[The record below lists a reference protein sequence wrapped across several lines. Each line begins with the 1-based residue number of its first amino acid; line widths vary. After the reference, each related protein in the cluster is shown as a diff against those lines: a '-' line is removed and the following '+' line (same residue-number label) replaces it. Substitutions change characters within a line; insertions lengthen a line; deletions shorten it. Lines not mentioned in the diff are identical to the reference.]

1 MRTAPA
7 HPAPAPP
14 ASTRRTPLRAAA
26 ALAAGVLLLALLAA
40 LCRELILARVPAQR
54 AQLERL
60 IREQTGLEV
69 SFVRLT
75 VGWGW
80 YGPQAV
86 FEQPAFGE
94 PGAPALVRAE
104 RLIVGIDTWRSLR
117 TGGLEA
123 GRVRLLQADIDLDNP
138 GAAVRP
144 ARADA
149 PPLAARL
156 PVVLNGWRGGRI
168 DAEGLR
174 LHLPHGFMI
183 QIPHADLRRRGAVWS
198 AQARLVLPPELGE
211 HAELAL
217 SLTGDI
223 TRRGTL
229 SGTFAVNGAR
239 LSFAGWQRLG
249 LPELPARYLPR
260 GGSGTLD
267 LEAAI
272 AAGRLARVAGRLA
285 AVEPRWAPRLPG
297 GRALE
302 LARLDADWQL
312 TRLAGGT
319 WRLALGRLDLGAAA
333 AGAALLEL
341 GPHAVRGN
349 LGELPLAAVSRVL
362 EWGAPQLVPA
372 LLQPEGALRQISF
385 DWDPT
390 RAPGERLAAR
400 ARLQQLALAAPDGA
414 VRLEGL
420 GATITLTD
428 TQLAAELDA
437 GDAALTLPGATPAV
451 VRQIQAH
458 GRLVGFTDGTRWG
471 LATRDLELRSQGG
484 LLRVRGSLGA
494 RPHADPQLDL
504 RVQLVDFPAALGAA
518 LLGDAVARPD
528 AGRITHGELAW
539 QGALLAAAPRLRTA
553 RSRGELAFAGV
564 SLPGDAHWPAFEDL
578 DGRLEWRDARLRAQ
592 LSRARSGSLRLTDA
606 EGTGD
611 VGGAGPLR
619 LRAHLEGDAG
629 DALAWLRARPQFAP
643 PAPLLSGLRLEGRA
657 RLELE
662 LTRPAVGPRSA
673 APRARLNAALENVQ
687 LEAAGGLPPL
697 RGVTGTLAFSDGHLR
712 DSTLRGTWLGGPVA
726 LTVRERPQLHG
737 VVLSVGAHGS
747 LAAAAALALSGG
759 SAAAVPLSGSAEW
772 SGRFTAGGDGAW
784 QLHAESSLVGL
795 ASGLPEPL
803 GKPAGAPLPLRL
815 EAEGE
820 GERAQV
826 HLALGVRLNGVLALA
841 RAGTAWRIGGGA
853 LRLDGTAAGPAP
865 GPLLSIEGHLS
876 RLDLPAYLALWQRA
890 AHTAV
895 LPPLSARVSAG
906 EVSLDTRL
914 YPQALVTAQSAAS
927 GGQLTVQARQL
938 EATLTWPGPDS
949 ARNTQLHLA
958 SFEPTVADAAALAA
972 LPQAC
977 GRAVQVVVDEVRAGG
992 RVLGALSATVAA
1004 VGPVVKV
1011 SALHLGGGAH
1021 ELHGAGQCTAEGEC
1035 AVHFGLESRDP
1046 AALLAASGLRV
1057 DLGAARASLSGDL
1070 TWPRGTDEPLATLR
1084 GHLHM
1089 ILEQG
1094 VTRVASE
1101 TDSAPPFALFLA
1113 PALIDGMTPQG
1124 PGSSPQARTPDLGFT
1139 RLTADYELR
1148 EGVASTTNLHFDG
1161 DAEMLVRARVG
1172 LVRRDYDGEAVV
1184 LRGEERLPA
1193 ALRGF
1198 GATPRVAA
1206 LWLSLRQWFTGGG
1219 DRGRTV
1225 LRLRGDWNDPIVAA
1239 AE

>member
-69 SFVRLT
+69 SFARLT

-86 FEQPAFGE
+86 FEQPVFGQ

-123 GRVRLLQADIDLDNP
+123 GRVRLLQADIDLDNS
-138 GAAVRP
+138 GAAVRA
-144 ARADA
+144 ARAD
-149 PPLAARL
+149 PLPLAARL
-156 PVVLNGWRGGRI
+156 PAVLNGWRGGRI

-174 LHLPHGFMI
+174 LHLPRGFTI
-183 QIPHADLRRRGAVWS
+183 QIPHADLRRRGDAWS
-198 AQARLVLPPELGE
+198 AQARLVLPPELGQ
-211 HAELAL
+211 HATLGL

-267 LEAAI
+267 LEATI

-302 LARLDADWQL
+302 LARLEADWQL
-312 TRLAGGT
+312 TRLSDGT
-319 WRLALGRLDLGAAA
+319 WRVALGRLDLGAAA
-333 AGAALLEL
+333 TGAALLEI

-372 LLQPEGALRQISF
+372 LLQPEGALRQVSF

-390 RAPGERLAAR
+390 RAAGQRLAAH
-400 ARLQQLALAAPDGA
+400 AHVQQLALAAQDGA

-420 GATITLTD
+420 GAAITLTD

-437 GDAALTLPGATPAV
+437 GDAALMQRGATPAV

-458 GRLVGFTDGTRWG
+458 GRLVGFTDGTGWG
-471 LATRDLELRSQGG
+471 LATRDLELHSQGG

-494 RPHADPQLDL
+494 RPHAAPRLDL

-539 QGALLAAAPRLRTA
+539 QGALLPAAPRLRTA

-564 SLPGDAHWPAFEDL
+564 SLPGDAHWPAFQDL
-578 DGRLEWRDARLRAQ
+578 DGRLQWRGARLRAQ
-592 LSRARSGSLRLTDA
+592 LSRARSGGLRLTDA

-619 LRAHLEGDAG
+619 LRAHLQGDAG

-643 PAPLLSGLRLEGRA
+643 PAPLLSGLRLGGRA

-662 LTRPAVGPRSA
+662 LTSPALGARSA
-673 APRARLNAALENVQ
+673 APGARLNAALENVQ
-687 LEAAGGLPPL
+687 LEVAGGLPPL

-712 DSTLRGTWLGGPVA
+712 DSALSGTWLGGPVA
-726 LTVRERPQLHG
+726 LTVRERRQAGG
-737 VVLSVGAHGS
+737 VAFLVGAHGS
-747 LAAAAALALSGG
+747 LAAAAALALAGG
-759 SAAAVPLSGSAEW
+759 SAAEVPLSGSAEW
-772 SGRFTAGGDGAW
+772 SGRFTAVGDGAW
-784 QLHAESSLVGL
+784 QLHAESSLAGL

-803 GKPAGAPLPLRL
+803 AKPAGAPLPLRV
-815 EAEGE
+815 EAGGE

-826 HLALGVRLNGVLALA
+826 RLALGARLNGVLALA
-841 RAGTAWRIGGGA
+841 RTGPAWRIEGGA
-853 LRLDGTAAGPAP
+853 LRLDGTASGPAP
-865 GPLLSIEGHLS
+865 GPRLAIEGHLS

-890 AHTAV
+890 VHTAV
-895 LPPLSARVSAG
+895 LPPLSARLSAG
-906 EVSLDTRL
+906 ELSLGTRL
-914 YPQALVTAQSAAS
+914 YPQALVTARSAAS

-938 EATLTWPGPDS
+938 EATLTWPGPNG
-949 ARNTQLHLA
+949 RNAQLHLVRL
-958 SFEPTVADAAALAA
+958 EPTAADAAALAA

-977 GRAVQVVVDEVRAGG
+977 GGPVQLAVDELRAGG
-992 RVLGALSATVAA
+992 RALGALSATVAA
-1004 VGPVVKV
+1004 AGPAVKV

-1021 ELHGAGQCTAEGEC
+1021 ELDAAGQCTAAGEC
-1035 AVHFGLESRDP
+1035 AAHFDLESRDP
-1046 AALLAASGLRV
+1046 AALLVASGLRA
-1057 DLGAARASLSGDL
+1057 DLGAARASLSGEL
-1070 TWPRGTDEPLATLR
+1070 TWPRGADEPLATLR

-1089 ILEQG
+1089 VLEQG

-1101 TDSAPPFALFLA
+1101 ADSAPPFALFLA
-1113 PALIDGMTPQG
+1113 PALIDGMTPEA
-1124 PGSSPQARTPDLGFT
+1124 PGNSSQARVPDLRFT